1 MDKIRLPTKLYIDL
15 QDDYDNAVVKVQA
28 MDDFE
33 DIENMTVTE
42 GFEDEDYGE
51 VAWGEFNT
59 VTVTSITPQ
68 VATVFEYNP
77 WELFIRLDFRSGILF
92 SPIIISYD
100 IFVTLYVEYLI
111 KPQLSQIKTCIE
123 KMMARFL

>member
-1 MDKIRLPTKLYIDL
+1 ME
-15 QDDYDNAVVKVQA
+15 QKVRFWKNFPNNPCFH
-28 MDDFE
+28 DFAILGRE
-33 DIENMTVTE
+33 C
-42 GFEDEDYGE
+42 FGE
-51 VAWGEFNT
+51 VARVEFNT